1 MELTFT
7 VLIFAYLVVYLIF
20 QFFMQCIVGR
30 SQRRLLIIL
39 ARDAGAVGMT
49 ALVAFMASK
58 AGLHEEVHPLI
69 FHIACY
75 ALTISVLSFIG
86 LSVMNKRNKSTS

>member
-1 MELTFT
+1 MELIFT
-7 VLIFAYLVVYLIF
+7 ELIFTYLVVYLIF
-20 QFFMQCIVGR
+20 RFSVLAIVGS
-30 SQRRLLIIL
+30 SQRRLLAIL

-49 ALVAFMASK
+49 ALIAFMASK

-69 FHIACY
+69 FHMACY

>member
-1 MELTFT
+1 MELIFT

-20 QFFMQCIVGR
+20 QFFMQSLVGR

-39 ARDAGAVGMT
+39 TRDAGAVGMT
-49 ALVAFMASK
+49 ALVAFLASK

-75 ALTISVLSFIG
+75 ALTISVMSFIV
-86 LSVMNKRNKSTS
+86 LAVINKRNKSAP

>member
-1 MELTFT
+1 M
-7 VLIFAYLVVYLIF
+7 LIFAYLVVYLIF
-20 QFFMQCIVGR
+20 QFSMQAIVGR
-30 SQRRLLIIL
+30 SQRRLLVIL

-69 FHIACY
+69 FHMACY
-75 ALTISVLSFIG
+75 ALTISAISFIA
-86 LSVMNKRNKSTS
+86 LSLIKKRNKSAS

>member
-1 MELTFT
+1 M
-7 VLIFAYLVVYLIF
+7 LIFAYLVVYLIF
-20 QFFMQCIVGR
+20 QFFMQSLVGR

-39 ARDAGAVGMT
+39 TRDAGAVGMT
-49 ALVAFMASK
+49 ALVAFLASK

-75 ALTISVLSFIG
+75 ALTISVMSFI
-86 LSVMNKRNKSTS
+86 LLAVINKRNKSAP

>member
-1 MELTFT
+1 
-7 VLIFAYLVVYLIF
+7 
-20 QFFMQCIVGR
+20 MQSLVGR

-39 ARDAGAVGMT
+39 TRDAGAVGMT
-49 ALVAFMASK
+49 ALVAFLASK

-75 ALTISVLSFIG
+75 ALTISVMSFIV
-86 LSVMNKRNKSTS
+86 LAVINKRNKSAP